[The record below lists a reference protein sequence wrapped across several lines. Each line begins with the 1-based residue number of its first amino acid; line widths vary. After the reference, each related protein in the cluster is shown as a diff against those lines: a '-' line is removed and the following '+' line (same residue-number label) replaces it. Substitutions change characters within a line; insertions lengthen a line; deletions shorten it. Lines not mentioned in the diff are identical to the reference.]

1 MNPASTLKKLSR
13 DDLIS
18 VIDKSSFAIPMKAL
32 VKAMLYQMTQEQ
44 IDGIANACNEIA
56 QALIVDDTE
65 LARSIMEESS
75 IPKEIIDL
83 VISKTESLRDEKN
96 KKR

>member
-44 IDGIANACNEIA
+44 IDGIANTCNEIA
-56 QALIVDDTE
+56 QALIADDTE

>member
-18 VIDKSSFAIPMKAL
+18 VIDKSSFAIPVKAL

-56 QALIVDDTE
+56 QALIADDTE

>member
-56 QALIVDDTE
+56 QALIADDTE
-65 LARSIMEESS
+65 LARSIMEKSS

>member
-44 IDGIANACNEIA
+44 IGGIANACNEIA
-56 QALIVDDTE
+56 QALIADDTE
-65 LARSIMEESS
+65 LARSIMEESG

>member
-56 QALIVDDTE
+56 QALIADDTE